1 MHDDHVAGG
10 LVASPAFGPQ
20 IQNVVQIDIGQE
32 RRNHRTLPRPS
43 VTDRY
48 GSVFKYARLQPF
60 PDQADDALVTDT
72 MLNEPDEPI
81 LADRIE
87 EVSDI
92 GVQNIVHLPRV
103 DRDHQGVKRIVCPTS
118 GSEPIR
124 EPEEILLEDGVQHHD
139 GGTLDNLVFQ
149 GSNRPA
155 ASAVRPPSGY
165 TSGGPVAAGRLLGE
179 YGCAVPRAE
188 ARGLSRIPAMSCRPH
203 QGPPCA

>member
-87 EVSDI
+87 EVS
-92 GVQNIVHLPRV
+92 GSPALCVLGARV
-103 DRDHQGVKRIVCPTS
+103 LTTDAHMTALSYFLKV
-118 GSEPIR
+118 
-124 EPEEILLEDGVQHHD
+124 IL
-139 GGTLDNLVFQ
+139 
-149 GSNRPA
+149 A
-155 ASAVRPPSGY
+155 
-165 TSGGPVAAGRLLGE
+165 
-179 YGCAVPRAE
+179 
-188 ARGLSRIPAMSCRPH
+188 
-203 QGPPCA
+203 